1 MSGIV
6 LVVDDDP
13 LFARAT
19 AMMLTRHG
27 WQTRLADNAA
37 TALRT
42 LHTGTVTAVVCD
54 LNLPVDSGLTII
66 RNAVAH
72 PSQPRVVAM
81 SGMIDAAFFLLVAQR
96 VGAHAAL
103 VKPFS
108 EAGLLEALQGTAA
121 D

>member
-37 TALRT
+37 SAL
-42 LHTGTVTAVVCD
+42 LALDTGTITAVVCD
-54 LNLPVDSGLTII
+54 LDLPGDSGLTVI
-66 RNAVAH
+66 RSAVAH
-72 PSQPRVVAM
+72 PSQPRVVAI
-81 SGMIDAAFFLLVAQR
+81 SGMLDANFFLTVAKR
-96 VGAHAAL
+96 AGAHAVL

-108 EAGLLEALQGTAA
+108 EADLLGALTR
-121 D
+121 